1 MKPYTMTTIAGKYYV
16 MTIIMFLSILYPIRR
31 LFYIDHSFSD
41 MLNCS
46 FLFLFNPDIRTGRTN
61 LQTIDQM
68 VG

>member
-1 MKPYTMTTIAGKYYV
+1 MKPFTMTTIAGKYYV
-16 MTIIMFLSILYPIRR
+16 MTIIMFLSILDPIRR

-46 FLFLFNPDIRTGRTN
+46 FLFFFNPDIRTGRTN